1 MISRQAC
8 VAWIDRQRLC
18 GMLKRMGSIVE
29 LTSDAAVGWR
39 SLGALFLTGGFLAV
53 GAIPLAGTGG
63 IRAVAVGMLGL
74 IAIVTGVTLCWC
86 GADLPVRPMS
96 AMLGF
101 GNLLI
106 TLVVIASGQP
116 DGRYSLFYVW
126 VALQAFYF
134 LAPRTAMLH
143 MVSVAAQYALALIL
157 LHGGA
162 DQWLL
167 VFGTVVTT
175 GWLIGALRARIERLS
190 TQARTDILTGL
201 TNRRGFDEEIEVA
214 LESARH
220 SNKLLSL
227 VAIDL
232 DRFKAVNDRHGHL
245 AGDAI
250 LHRFGQLCAE
260 TVDLEVARLGG
271 DEFAIIASGRDQRA
285 AAELAHRIHQAV
297 RGDPE
302 LNQRDVTISIG
313 IATFPAHADSSR
325 SLSRAADRALYHAK
339 ELGSDQVVAYGPGV
353 EQSRKEDAPQRRSSD
368 VNPLVVLSET
378 LDLRDMST
386 STHSQTVGHYA
397 EMIADQLGLGA
408 ARTKQIHLAGV
419 VHDLGNIGLP
429 NHLLLK
435 PGSLT
440 DDEWQQMERHPEIG
454 AQILNS
460 AGFPEPAG
468 WVHAHHERPDGTGYP
483 LGLSGSD
490 VSLEARILAVADSY
504 EAMTTDHPYR
514 AALPNQAA
522 RDELSRHRGTQFDGV
537 VVDALIRVLDLA
549 DDMSP
554 STRRGPGTCLAELP
568 SPHTPEPGR
577 NQRRA
582 LRRRGSTAPV

>member
-1 MISRQAC
+1 M
-8 VAWIDRQRLC
+8 
-18 GMLKRMGSIVE
+18 RMVSIVE
-29 LTSDAAVGWR
+29 LASDAAVGWR
-39 SLGALFLTGGFLAV
+39 SLGALFLAGGFLAV
-53 GAIPLAGTGG
+53 AAIPLAGTGG
-63 IRAVAVGMLGL
+63 YRAVAVCVLGL
-74 IAIVTGVTLCWC
+74 IAIVTGVTLCWR
-86 GADLPVRPMS
+86 GADLPVRRMS
-96 AMLGF
+96 PMLGF

-134 LAPRTAMLH
+134 LAPRTAILH
-143 MVSVAAQYALALIL
+143 MVSLAAQYALALIL

-167 VFGTVVTT
+167 VLGTVVTT
-175 GWLIGALRARIERLS
+175 GWLVGALHARIERLS

-201 TNRRGFDEEIEVA
+201 TNRRGFDEEIELA
-214 LESARH
+214 LVNARR
-220 SNKLLSL
+220 SDKLLSL

-260 TVDLEVARLGG
+260 TVDLAVARLGG

-285 AAELAHRIHQAV
+285 AADLAARIHQAV
-297 RGDPE
+297 HGDPE
-302 LNQRDVTISIG
+302 LTQHDVTISIG
-313 IATFPAHADSSR
+313 IATFPAHGDSSR

-339 ELGSDQVVAYGPGV
+339 ELGSDQIVAYGPAV
-353 EQSRKEDAPQRRSSD
+353 EQSRKEDAPKRRSSD

-378 LDLRDMST
+378 LDLRDIST
-386 STHSQTVGHYA
+386 STHSQTVAHYA
-397 EMIADQLGLGA
+397 EMIADQLGLDA
-408 ARTKQIHLAGV
+408 ARTKQIRLAGV

-435 PGSLT
+435 AGSLT

-454 AQILNS
+454 AQILKS
-460 AGFPEPAG
+460 AGFPEPAS
-468 WVHAHHERPDGTGYP
+468 WVHSHHERPDGTGYP

-504 EAMTTDHPYR
+504 QAMTSDHPYR
-514 AALPNQAA
+514 AALPNQAV
-522 RDELSRHRGTQFDGV
+522 RDELSRHRDTQFDGI

-554 STRRGPGTCLAELP
+554 STRRGSGICLTDMP
-568 SPHTPEPGR
+568 SPRTPEPGR

-582 LRRRGSTAPV
+582 LIRRGSTAPV

>member
-1 MISRQAC
+1 MTSRPASI
-8 VAWIDRQRLC
+8 WIDRRRLL
-18 GMLKRMGSIVE
+18 GIVKRMGSIME

-53 GAIPLAGTGG
+53 AAIPLAATVGY
-63 IRAVAVGMLGL
+63 RAIAVWVLGL
-74 IAIVTGVTLCWC
+74 IAIITGITLCWR

-96 AMLGF
+96 PMLGF

-106 TLVVIASGQP
+106 TLAVIASGQP

-143 MVSVAAQYALALIL
+143 MLSVAAQYAVALIL
-157 LHGGA
+157 LQGGA

-167 VFGTVVTT
+167 VLGTVVTT
-175 GWLIGALRARIERLS
+175 GWLVGALRARIERLS

-201 TNRRGFDEEIEVA
+201 ANRRGFYEEIELA

-220 SNKLLSL
+220 SHKLLSL

-232 DRFKAVNDRHGHL
+232 DRFKDINDRHGHL

-260 TVDLEVARLGG
+260 TVDLAVHRLGG
-271 DEFAIIASGRDQRA
+271 DEFAILATGRDQCA

-297 RGDPE
+297 RRDPE
-302 LNQRDVTISIG
+302 LTQHHVTISIG

-339 ELGSDQVVAYGPGV
+339 ELGSDQIVAYGPSV
-353 EQSRKEDAPQRRSSD
+353 EQSRKDDAPKRRSSD

-378 LDLRDMST
+378 LDLRDLST
-386 STHSQTVGHYA
+386 STHSQTVGRYA
-397 EMIADQLGLGA
+397 EMIADQLGLDA
-408 ARTKQIHLAGV
+408 ARTKQIRLAGV

-440 DDEWQQMERHPEIG
+440 DEEWQQMERHPEIG
-454 AQILNS
+454 AQILES
-460 AGFPEPAG
+460 AGFPEPAS

-504 EAMTTDHPYR
+504 EAMTSDHPYR
-514 AALPNQAA
+514 AALPKQAA
-522 RDELSRHRGTQFDGV
+522 RNELSRHRGTQFDGS

-554 STRRGPGTCLAELP
+554 T
-568 SPHTPEPGR
+568 PGR
-577 NQRRA
+577 
-582 LRRRGSTAPV
+582 GSGFPVVGHWTTAS

>member
-53 GAIPLAGTGG
+53 AAIPLAATGG
-63 IRAVAVGMLGL
+63 YRAVAVWALGL
-74 IAIVTGVTLCWC
+74 TAIITGVTLCWR

-96 AMLGF
+96 PMLGF

-134 LAPRTAMLH
+134 LTPRTAMLH
-143 MVSVAAQYALALIL
+143 MVSVAAQYALALIV

-167 VFGTVVTT
+167 VLGTVVTT

-201 TNRRGFDEEIEVA
+201 ANRRGFDEEIESA
-214 LESARH
+214 LASARYSH
-220 SNKLLSL
+220 KLLSL

-232 DRFKAVNDRHGHL
+232 DGFKAVNDRHGHL

-260 TVDLEVARLGG
+260 TVDLAVSRLGG
-271 DEFAIIASGRDQRA
+271 DEFAIIASGRDQHA
-285 AAELAHRIHQAV
+285 AAELAHSIHQAV

-302 LNQRDVTISIG
+302 LTQHDVTISIG

-339 ELGSDQVVAYGPGV
+339 ELGSDQIVAYGPGV
-353 EQSRKEDAPQRRSSD
+353 EQSRKEDAPKRPDRSSD

-378 LDLRDMST
+378 LDLRDLST
-386 STHSQTVGHYA
+386 TTHSQTVARYA
-397 EMIADQLGLGA
+397 EMIADQLGLDA
-408 ARTKQIHLAGV
+408 ARTKQIRLAGV
-419 VHDLGNIGLP
+419 VHDLGKIGLP
-429 NHLLLK
+429 DHVLLK

-440 DDEWQQMERHPEIG
+440 DVEWQQMERHPEIG
-454 AQILNS
+454 AQILES
-460 AGFPEPAG
+460 AGFPEPAS
-468 WVHAHHERPDGTGYP
+468 WVHSHHERPDGTGYP

-504 EAMTTDHPYR
+504 EAMTSDHPYR
-514 AALPNQAA
+514 AALPKQAA
-522 RDELSRHRGTQFDGV
+522 RNELSRHRGTQFDGS

-549 DDMSP
+549 DDLPHTS
-554 STRRGPGTCLAELP
+554 RRGAGIGLTDM
-568 SPHTPEPGR
+568 
-577 NQRRA
+577 
-582 LRRRGSTAPV
+582 PVPVPA